1 MSEPINPEEISVQ
14 NERSLA
20 TLVRAIVRSQGRF
33 SLILVRCNYA
43 HLQEEIIEQ
52 LRQNSQL
59 QILEITLDKSA
70 KNLYSI
76 IHAQLATDRLSV
88 TDAIMV
94 LGLQSV
100 TAIDDLLI
108 SINRVRDDFPQSFS
122 FPVVFWIND
131 LVLQKFIKLA
141 PDFYTYAGV
150 PIKFAISTTDL
161 IEVLKKSRW
170 VICENI
176 RNRWRQIFRQYCIKY
191 RNGCG

>member
-1 MSEPINPEEISVQ
+1 MSEPINTEEISVQ

-43 HLQEEIIEQ
+43 HLQEQILEK
-52 LRQNSQL
+52 LRQNPQL
-59 QILEITLDKSA
+59 EILEINLDKSA
-70 KNLYSI
+70 TNLYSI
-76 IHAQLATDRLSV
+76 IQEKLAKDGLDVPLSIANTIIV
-88 TDAIMV
+88 S
-94 LGLQSV
+94 GLQSV
-100 TAIDDLLI
+100 TRIDDLLI

-150 PIKFAISTTDL
+150 PIKFAISTTEL
-161 IEVLKKSRW
+161 IQVLQKKQMDYFLKFW
-170 VICENI
+170 KQVETD
-176 RNRWRQIFRQYCIKY
+176 F
-191 RNGCG
+191 